1 MSAETNKQIVRDYFQ
16 ALGAGDLGKA
26 LGLTSDAF
34 TFTLEGT
41 TTYSGVYSGH
51 EEVQGFFANIAGAID
66 FESGVDV
73 EIQEMIA
80 EGDKVVVRSAGHMT
94 NRDGKPYNNRYC
106 HVFTV
111 RDGKI
116 QADIEYLDTALVTA
130 ALG

>member
-16 ALGAGDLGKA
+16 AIGAGDLAKA
-26 LGLTSDAF
+26 LGLTSDDF
-34 TFTLEGT
+34 TFILEGT
-41 TTYSGVYSGH
+41 TTYSGTYSGH
-51 EEVQGFFANIAGAID
+51 AEVQGFFATIAGAID
-66 FESGVDV
+66 FENGVEV

-80 EGDKVVVRSAGHMT
+80 EDDKVVVRTAGKMT
-94 NRDGKPYNNRYC
+94 STSGKPYNNRYC

-116 QADIEYLDTALVTA
+116 AQDIEYLDTALVTQ

>member
-1 MSAETNKQIVRDYFQ
+1 MSAESNKQIVRDYFQ
-16 ALGAGDLGKA
+16 ALGGGDLEKA
-26 LGLTSDAF
+26 LGLTSDDF

-41 TTYSGVYSGH
+41 TTYSGTYAGQAA
-51 EEVQGFFANIAGAID
+51 VQGFFATIAGAID
-66 FESGVDV
+66 FEQGIEV

-80 EGDKVVVRSAGHMT
+80 EGDKVVVRTAGTMT
-94 NRDGKPYNNRYC
+94 STSGKPYNNRYC

-116 QADIEYLDTALVTA
+116 TGDIEYLDTALVTD